1 MVVVI
6 LLTIVM
12 GIIDFGIFA
21 RNSLSIAN
29 AAREGARTASIGRTV
44 AQIRERV
51 KIVANP
57 LVVSD
62 ANIELTYLHPPAT
75 TYAPLTD
82 NGTENVAVADDLVRV
97 NVSYR
102 NASVTG
108 AFGLIFNRTIRTAV
122 IMRRERSIN

>member
-29 AAREGARTASIGRTV
+29 AAREGARTASIGRPV

-51 KIVANP
+51 RVVATP
-57 LVVSD
+57 LRVTD
-62 ANIELTYLHPPAT
+62 ANIELTYLHPPDP
-75 TYAPLTD
+75 YKVLTD
-82 NGTENVAVADDLVRV
+82 NGASNAAVADDLVRV
-97 NVSYR
+97 NVSFQ

-108 AFGLIFNRTIRTAV
+108 AFGLIFNRTIHTAV
-122 IMRRERSIN
+122 IMRRERTIN